1 MSFSSKVYNN
11 PYSRFWLVKHLR
23 YGKISR
29 AKFLDINNSFLKIS
43 FNLIHHK
50 YPKIVIVIVLN
61 SMNSANYPD
70 YNYLI
75 YPLCIFLLFFFYY
88 SSLFLSTRL
97 WNWETFRPIFIK
109 HGIYLLHLVSY
120 HRCILINSQLA
131 KSYNSK
137 CVLIDVRIKFNIYI
151 CIYGWK
157 CDLWLYTTLI
167 QDTIIQDRSAF
178 LRVFLD

>member
-1 MSFSSKVYNN
+1 
-11 PYSRFWLVKHLR
+11 
-23 YGKISR
+23 
-29 AKFLDINNSFLKIS
+29 
-43 FNLIHHK
+43 
-50 YPKIVIVIVLN
+50 
-61 SMNSANYPD
+61 MNSANYPD

-178 LRVFLD
+178 LRVSSIKITMIAKNKIIVIAQAILNTLIFHYALSDYERTKRTNTSRALFVRETGRNNMAVDK

>member
-1 MSFSSKVYNN
+1 M
-11 PYSRFWLVKHLR
+11 
-23 YGKISR
+23 
-29 AKFLDINNSFLKIS
+29 
-43 FNLIHHK
+43 
-50 YPKIVIVIVLN
+50 
-61 SMNSANYPD
+61 
-70 YNYLI
+70 
-75 YPLCIFLLFFFYY
+75 
-88 SSLFLSTRL
+88 
-97 WNWETFRPIFIK
+97 
-109 HGIYLLHLVSY
+109 LHLVSY

-178 LRVFLD
+178 LRVSSIKITMIAKNKIIVIAQAILNTLIFHYALSDYASERKERTLLERFLFAKQDEITWQSINKFILWRRSKDLCDYSYHYGSKFLNFFFFFLFF